1 MWEVM
6 RRAGESLLGLWAL
19 IAGLAEGVR
28 DPEGYICL
36 YVSLSNFYIFFE
48 LPEFALNFSLEGS
61 CGIWRVHRD
70 ILKFFFSLFD

>member
-36 YVSLSNFYIFFE
+36 YVSLSNFPSVLAMTLKQIEEY
-48 LPEFALNFSLEGS
+48 NF
-61 CGIWRVHRD
+61 V
-70 ILKFFFSLFD
+70 